1 MSDQEREPQRAEEEP
16 SAERPTDERTPDVKP
31 EEALAGFATARAAS
45 RPDWSS
51 GARPGRWA
59 TIGCGLAIV
68 VLIGTLF
75 AGSTLLRRTV
85 WTGFDGARHRLVAN
99 LPGDLP
105 PGERM
110 ELTRNL
116 DRFAAQLRV
125 MEDPYPVMGEF
136 QQRLRAALDDRIVDH
151 AEVAELNAFLES
163 HLPTGAAGAPEA
175 MP

>member
-1 MSDQEREPQRAEEEP
+1 MSDEEREPQAQDGEPRPAETSPE
-16 SAERPTDERTPDVKP
+16 VKP
-31 EEALAGFATARAAS
+31 ETEALPEFAAARAAG

-68 VLIGTLF
+68 VLIGALF

-99 LPGDLP
+99 LPGNLP

-116 DRFAAQLRV
+116 DRFAAQLRM

-136 QQRLRAALDDRIVDH
+136 QQRLRAVLDDGVVDR

-163 HLPTGAAGAPEA
+163 YLPTGAAGVPGA